1 MNGSPDRVL
10 AIGAHPGDVEIGA
23 GGTLAAHQA
32 AGDRVTILTL
42 SGGSVG
48 SGARERHAEARAAA
62 GVVGARLIH
71 LDFEDTRLDVAAG
84 LIAAVEQ
91 AIAELRP
98 DRVYTHSVHDR
109 HPDHRATH
117 ESVEI
122 AARGVPNVA
131 CFQSPSS
138 TIDFRP
144 DRFVDV
150 EEYLDTKLRMLA
162 AFTTQGFHDYMQAD
176 VVRAAARYWSRF
188 GVGRFAE
195 PLETVRSS
203 VGHAPALGPLGEL
216 AARHDRAFPDPPP
229 LR

>member
-1 MNGSPDRVL
+1 MEREQRAAPTPERVL

-32 AGDRVTILTL
+32 AGDRVTVLTL

-48 SGARERHAEARAAA
+48 GGAEARHAEALAAA

-71 LDFEDTRLDVAAG
+71 LDFDDTRLDQTKGV
-84 LIAAVEQ
+84 IAAVEQ
-91 AIAELRP
+91 VVAELRP

-109 HPDHRATH
+109 HQDHRATH

-122 AARGVPNVA
+122 AARRVPNLA
-131 CFQSPSS
+131 CFQSPSC
-138 TIDFRP
+138 TLDFRP

-150 EEYLDTKLRMLA
+150 EAYIDTKLHMLA
-162 AFTTQGFHDYMQAD
+162 AFTSQGFHDYMQAD

-188 GVGRFAE
+188 GSGGRFAE
-195 PLETVRSS
+195 PFETVRSDVPVNS
-203 VGHAPALGPLGEL
+203 PPGPAGEL
-216 AARHDRAFPDPPP
+216 AGGPAA
-229 LR
+229 